1 VPGLPDDA
9 FVHDGQL
16 TKREVRAVTLS
27 ALAPVPG
34 ALLWDVGA
42 GCGSVAIEWMRTH
55 IRNRAI
61 AFEHDEPRLKMI
73 TENASNLGTPSLQII
88 PGNLPTTLNDQ
99 PRPDAVFLGGAV
111 SKDEIFRQCWQALHP
126 GGRLVANSVTL
137 EGDAAN
143 IARHAEFGGDLVR
156 IDISH
161 VEPVGRMR
169 GMRPRMS
176 VLQWRVVK
184 PW

>member
-1 VPGLPDDA
+1 
-9 FVHDGQL
+9 
-16 TKREVRAVTLS
+16 
-27 ALAPVPG
+27 
-34 ALLWDVGA
+34 
-42 GCGSVAIEWMRTH
+42 
-55 IRNRAI
+55 
-61 AFEHDEPRLKMI
+61 MI

-88 PGNLPTTLNDQ
+88 QGKLPATLKDQ

-111 SKDEIFRQCWQALHP
+111 SQEAIFHPCWQALHP